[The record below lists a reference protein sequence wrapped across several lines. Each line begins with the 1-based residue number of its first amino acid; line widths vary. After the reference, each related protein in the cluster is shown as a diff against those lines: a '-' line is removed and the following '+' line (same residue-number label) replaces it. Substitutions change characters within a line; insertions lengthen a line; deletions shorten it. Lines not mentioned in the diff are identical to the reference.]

1 MSVLSVELLVPIV
14 ICFLLLVAAN
24 LLQRRIRAE
33 SHPWHPWLRYVRISK
48 YVLSWYIISISFT
61 LCNKWVLRY
70 WHGDGFPFPIFV
82 TAMHMT
88 IKFCLTRVINRC
100 CIRPERRVRPLPLW
114 TSLRGPIPIGV
125 LTGVDVVLSNLSFMF
140 ISVTFY
146 TILKSG
152 ALIWILIWAVIMRL
166 EPLTMEIVAICV
178 LVSMGVSL
186 ASYGEASFSLV
197 GFILVT
203 AACASSGLRWALT
216 QVMLEGKGG
225 LGSDRQE
232 VLHRS
237 TLVNQLGEGEWD
249 VDEEEDEFR
258 GNDGHNGLQGNG
270 GGSSRGEVR
279 GRDHQPEQHRRRQST
294 AHHPPSDQDGGSATI
309 DASLLPPMPA
319 PSVHHPRAFEILYHV
334 SPASAL
340 SCVTVFLMVELQ
352 PCLRSPVFHDGA
364 SLSQLLVILIL
375 GGLISFLLVLAEVKL
390 VKISSS
396 LTMSMFGAVK
406 EIITVALSMM
416 VFHDDVS
423 PLNVSGLLLAIV
435 GAVWYRQYKQKPG
448 SSLSIYLSSAGEAGG
463 EGSSSVGGMRTPTT
477 ESGIFHLNEFSSD
490 EEEEEEDDDRAVG
503 RVPGDEEA
511 VEVEMYNIS
520 RAQLA

>member
-1 MSVLSVELLVPIV
+1 MSVLSVELLVPII

-24 LLQRRIRAE
+24 VLQLRIRAE
-33 SHPWHPWLRYVRISK
+33 SHPWHPWVRYVRISK

-70 WHGDGFPFPIFV
+70 WHEDGFPFPIFV

-100 CIRPERRVRPLPLW
+100 CIRPERRVRPLPW
-114 TSLRGPIPIGV
+114 RTSLRGPIPIGV
-125 LTGVDVVLSNLSFMF
+125 LTGVDVVFSNLSFMF

-166 EPLTMEIVAICV
+166 EPLTVEIVAICA
-178 LVSMGVSL
+178 LVSVGVSL

-216 QVMLEGKGG
+216 QIMLEGKGG

-232 VLHRS
+232 VLHTS
-237 TLVNQLGEGEWD
+237 TLVNQSGEGEWD
-249 VDEEEDEFR
+249 MDEEEDEFHS
-258 GNDGHNGLQGNG
+258 NDGYNGLRNNGG
-270 GGSSRGEVR
+270 GGSSRGEIR
-279 GRDHQPEQHRRRQST
+279 GSDHQPEQHRRRQST
-294 AHHPPSDQDGGSATI
+294 GHHPLSDQDGGSATI
-309 DASLLPPMPA
+309 DLSLLSPMPA
-319 PSVHHPRAFEILYHV
+319 PPVYHPRAFEILYYV

-340 SCVTVFLMVELQ
+340 SCVTVFLAVELQ
-352 PCLRSPVFHDGA
+352 PCLRSPVFQDAA
-364 SLSQLLVILIL
+364 SLAQLLVILIL
-375 GGLISFLLVLAEVKL
+375 GGLISFLLVMAEVKL

-406 EIITVALSMM
+406 EVCGLST
-416 VFHDDVS
+416 FS
-423 PLNVSGLLLAIV
+423 E
-435 GAVWYRQYKQKPG
+435 W
-448 SSLSIYLSSAGEAGG
+448 
-463 EGSSSVGGMRTPTT
+463 EGFLFQS
-477 ESGIFHLNEFSSD
+477 
-490 EEEEEEDDDRAVG
+490 
-503 RVPGDEEA
+503 
-511 VEVEMYNIS
+511 
-520 RAQLA
+520 